1 MGMTVQFGGYELHS
15 LLGKGGMA
23 RVYRASRVGPR
34 GFSKEVAL
42 KLLDPAAT
50 KTDQQI
56 AALTDEARLG
66 GLLRHP
72 NIVATDEFGQVG
84 QHFFIALELVDGW
97 TLDKLLDHQAKKGV
111 AVPRAAALEILIS
124 LCRGLAH
131 AHSLTDRDGSLLH
144 VVHRDVKPG
153 NVMISRRGEVKVMDF
168 GIAKAATNIYLT
180 QVKTTRGTPL
190 FMSPEQVMGEDLDAR
205 SDLFSLG
212 GILQEL
218 VTLAPTFRQTEMI
231 AVLRAVLDVD
241 IGEAIERV
249 RSTWPEIL
257 PVFLRCMQEKPDE
270 RYPDALTLARDLEQL
285 RRQTS
290 SQIGVAEWVRSL
302 QADLPPIETPLD
314 DFTPA
319 PSGGSVIPDAMS
331 TAGPSASS
339 QGTPSL
345 QEPSVHTAPTS
356 NVLAGSEA
364 TRPPGPKEAPASSHR
379 SERARMNR
387 PTRPARHSSR
397 SRKPTTWQR
406 RAARRAAIS
415 RLLTLAAL
423 GLAGLFGST
432 FLPGSVGDLARGIW
446 QSLGPWAR
454 AISGG

>member
-1 MGMTVQFGGYELHS
+1 MTVQFGGYELHA

-50 KTDQQI
+50 KTDQQL

-84 QHFFIALELVDGW
+84 EHFFIALELVDGW
-97 TLDKLLDHQAKKGV
+97 TLDTLLRHQAEKGV
-111 AVPRAAALEILIS
+111 AVPRAAALEILIF
-124 LCRGLAH
+124 LCHGLAH
-131 AHSLTDRDGSLLH
+131 AHALTDRDGKLLH

-180 QVKTTRGTPL
+180 QAKTARGTPL

-218 VTLAPTFRQTEMI
+218 VTLAPTFHQTEMV

-249 RSTWPEIL
+249 RSTWPEVL
-257 PVFLRCMQEKPDE
+257 PVFLRCMQEKSDE

-285 RRQTS
+285 RRQTT

-314 DFTPA
+314 DSTLAPA
-319 PSGGSVIPDAMS
+319 GGSVIPAMPDVVAESDS
-331 TAGPSASS
+331 TRSP
-339 QGTPSL
+339 
-345 QEPSVHTAPTS
+345 
-356 NVLAGSEA
+356 GSM
-364 TRPPGPKEAPASSHR
+364 TAPASPRR
-379 SERARMNR
+379 SELSVQIPPNR
-387 PTRPARHSSR
+387 PALQSSGP
-397 SRKPTTWQR
+397 RKPTTWQR